1 MSPQT
6 ITANNINNL
15 PSSHITAFLP
25 DNNGE
30 TSNVLKS
37 FKGIVDEKIESGEK
51 FVSYKVSDKNDPNYV
66 FKVLSYKKDYLP
78 LDNMSFLEMHE
89 DVEEGDVVSI
99 QGFVA
104 RSKKG
109 NPYIRATTILVN
121 EYGNNEYETTDHE
134 GDDEEDDS
142 ESDPDY
148 TPSESS
154 EEEEE
159 IEEEEIEEEEIEEE
173 ETVHGNYQPTVQELL
188 ETHFEIPTIPL
199 TIYNQFVQYQS
210 MYFSIE
216 SVRTNTPFK
225 LVLKTQIADFHI
237 TKMDSKI
244 IGVFVSE
251 NPLEPDHPNGYDMI
265 LSGKFRNLLKILI

>member
-6 ITANNINNL
+6 ITANINNVNNL
-15 PSSHITAFLP
+15 PISHITAFLP

-30 TSNVLKS
+30 ISNVLKS

-66 FKVLSYKKDYLP
+66 FKVLSYNKDYLP
-78 LDNMSFLEMHE
+78 SDNMSFLEMHE

-109 NPYIRATTILVN
+109 NPYIRATTILVK

-134 GDDEEDDS
+134 GDDEEEDS
-142 ESDPDY
+142 ESDPEY

-159 IEEEEIEEEEIEEE
+159 IEEEEEDEDDD
-173 ETVHGNYQPTVQELL
+173 VGNYQPTVQELL
-188 ETHFEIPTIPL
+188 ETHFEIPDIPL
-199 TIYNQFVQYQS
+199 TIYKDFVQYQS

-225 LVLKTQIADFHI
+225 LVLGTKIADFHI
-237 TKMDSKI
+237 TKMGSNF

-251 NPLEPDHPNGYDMI
+251 NTLEPDHPNGYDMI
-265 LSGKFRNLLKILI
+265 LSGKFSKLLKTLM